1 MHTCAPLAPRA
12 NAPATA
18 EPNAP
23 LERHYAAAEVAG
35 LWHLNVETVRR
46 LFEHEPGVVVL
57 QAARAGKRPY
67 RTLRIP
73 QSVLDRVHK
82 RLQVGGHRG

>member
-1 MHTCAPLAPRA
+1 MSNTPDVCSEPAPV
-12 NAPATA
+12 
-18 EPNAP
+18 
-23 LERHYAAAEVAG
+23 ERHFTAGEVAE

-46 LFEHEPGVVVL
+46 LFEHEPSVIVL
-57 QAARAGKRPY
+57 QAPIGNGKRTY

-82 RLQVGGHRG
+82 RLQVGGHCG